1 MLGVPVWYKTM
12 YLIYIFDVV
21 ESRYSEFMAKF
32 RISSII
38 DSLIRILAI
47 ISSLGFQAEPSRHST
62 NYRADGSS
70 RRGSCRPNPR
80 AGGWGVE
87 DAGRDMSICV
97 PCCSRWCRL
106 WRE

>member
-47 ISSLGFQAEPSRHST
+47 WP
-62 NYRADGSS
+62 
-70 RRGSCRPNPR
+70 
-80 AGGWGVE
+80 
-87 DAGRDMSICV
+87 
-97 PCCSRWCRL
+97 
-106 WRE
+106 